1 MCFSGMFV
9 KLLSELSFG
18 PLGHAARRK
27 ERVRSREGA
36 SSEPP
41 RAWSDHVS
49 HGMNLAELRGLLRAD
64 EGARSGTACL
74 RNGPQRHTYFIE
86 PRSGRKRSE
95 LNAQ

>member
-1 MCFSGMFV
+1 
-9 KLLSELSFG
+9 
-18 PLGHAARRK
+18 
-27 ERVRSREGA
+27 
-36 SSEPP
+36 
-41 RAWSDHVS
+41 
-49 HGMNLAELRGLLRAD
+49 MNLAELRGLLRAD